1 MSTKIWQISQ
11 FCVDVKAKLEDFVN
25 FFCGLLGKYKAYPK
39 RKVHKPHVMKKK
51 IRGGRGSKTVDFET
65 ALFMEGPLVFYTA
78 PQPRPGWPSPHQFG
92 LAGAEKIVT
101 DCWHERLFVE
111 TSQRC
116 STTYK
121 TLAKALHMF
130 CLTTQFHR
138 SFAKNPQSAVRSR
151 SHFNFLHFLSTPL
164 SLTSQKYYWV
174 ASRDSL
180 LSCSTLHERKPPTF
194 GLAARW
200 NYY

>member
-78 PQPRPGWPSPHQFG
+78 PQPRPGWPSRTNLGWRGPKKSWQIADMYGF
-92 LAGAEKIVT
+92 LLK
-101 DCWHERLFVE
+101 
-111 TSQRC
+111 Q
-116 STTYK
+116 
-121 TLAKALHMF
+121 AKDVVL
-130 CLTTQFHR
+130 Q
-138 SFAKNPQSAVRSR
+138 
-151 SHFNFLHFLSTPL
+151 NFSKGQKLWILKRL
-164 SLTSQKYYWV
+164 SLWR
-174 ASRDSL
+174 A
-180 LSCSTLHERKPPTF
+180 P
-194 GLAARW
+194 
-200 NYY
+200 